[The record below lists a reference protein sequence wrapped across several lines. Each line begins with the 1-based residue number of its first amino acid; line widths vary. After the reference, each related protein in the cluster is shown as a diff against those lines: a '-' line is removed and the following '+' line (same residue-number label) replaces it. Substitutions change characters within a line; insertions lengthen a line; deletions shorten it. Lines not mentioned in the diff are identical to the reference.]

1 MSKSEHLIQNE
12 ICVALS
18 SEISCVFRTN
28 SGTFYQ
34 GKRVYSQEFKQW
46 VLINLRPI
54 KGLPEG
60 FSDLVYVGENN
71 IAFIETKNATGKARK
86 QQEIF
91 LNRMRELGHKAGIAR
106 SVDEAL
112 QLINGDKNG
121 I

>member
-18 SEISCVFRTN
+18 SENSCVFRTN
-28 SGTFYQ
+28 AGTFYQ

-91 LNRMRELGHKAGIAR
+91 INRMRELGHKAGIAR
-106 SVDEAL
+106 SIDEAM
-112 QLINGDKNG
+112 QIINGDENEL
-121 I
+121 